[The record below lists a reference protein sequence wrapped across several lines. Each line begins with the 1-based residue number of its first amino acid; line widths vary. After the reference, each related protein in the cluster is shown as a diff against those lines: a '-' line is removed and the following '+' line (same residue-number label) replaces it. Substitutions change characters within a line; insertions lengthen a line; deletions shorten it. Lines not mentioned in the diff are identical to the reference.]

1 MQFPYNR
8 AKKGGITL
16 KKQVNWA
23 KTGGITLKKQVIK
36 PYQFDVNKPFYMTKP
51 TSTKMYNK

>member
-16 KKQVNWA
+16 KKQVNWT
-23 KTGGITLKKQVIK
+23 KTGEITLKKTGYKTI
-36 PYQFDVNKPFYMTKP
+36 
-51 TSTKMYNK
+51 SI